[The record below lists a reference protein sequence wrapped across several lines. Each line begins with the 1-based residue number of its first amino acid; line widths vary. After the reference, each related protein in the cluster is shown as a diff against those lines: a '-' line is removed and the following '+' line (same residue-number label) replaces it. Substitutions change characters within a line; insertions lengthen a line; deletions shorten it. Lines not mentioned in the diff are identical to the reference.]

1 MIHLVKAKLLASP
14 RLITNLLWNFSG
26 QILPLFTALICI
38 PILLANL
45 GEERFGFLAI
55 AWVVIGY
62 FSLFDFGLGRS
73 LTYIVAK
80 KKAEK
85 NCPLS
90 VINTALKFLFCI
102 SIVILMLFYA
112 FSGLLVGNVL
122 NVSVNLSDEATKA
135 IKVLSLGLPFVIM
148 TIGLRGVLEAYGL
161 FKKISL
167 ITIPSGILLFALPA
181 AVSYHSDSLIII
193 FLSLV
198 LIRLGQFL
206 LFFINVKGLATLN
219 IKNRFNI
226 PDLKELLTF
235 GGWMTVTNIVSPIMV
250 NMDRFFIGA
259 KVSVSSVTN
268 YVVPFDLITK
278 ALVLPSA
285 ISGVLF
291 PEFATRLAAGRMQDA
306 KELLLNS
313 ILALAVFF
321 FIPLSFF
328 YVFADDILTIWISS
342 EFALQSSEI
351 LKILCIGVFF
361 NGLAYLPFAF
371 IQGAGRSD
379 ITAKLHVVEL
389 ILYLPLLIYM
399 IDNFGITGAAYA
411 WSARVF
417 IDLLLMSFFC
427 VKKSS

>member
-1 MIHLVKAKLLASP
+1 MIELVKNKILANP
-14 RLITNLLWNFSG
+14 GLIANLLWNFSG
-26 QILPLFTALICI
+26 QIFPLITALICI

-55 AWVVIGY
+55 AWVIIGY

-80 KKAEK
+80 KNAEK
-85 NCPLS
+85 KCPLS
-90 VINTALKFLFCI
+90 VINTALKFLFCM
-102 SIVILMLFYA
+102 SMAILLLFYS

-122 NVSVNLSDEATKA
+122 NVSANLSDEATKA

-148 TIGLRGVLEAYGL
+148 TIGLRGVLEAYSL
-161 FKKISL
+161 FKKISF

-181 AVSYHSDSLIII
+181 AVSFYSDSLIII
-193 FLSLV
+193 FLFLV
-198 LIRLGQFL
+198 AIRMSQFL
-206 LFFINVKGLATLN
+206 LFYIYVKSLVTLN
-219 IKNRFNI
+219 IKDRFNV
-226 PDLKELLTF
+226 PDLRDLLTF
-235 GGWMTVTNIVSPIMV
+235 GGWMTITNIVSPIMV

-259 KVSVSSVTN
+259 RVSVSSVTN

-291 PEFATRLAAGRMQDA
+291 PEFATRLAAGRIQDA
-306 KELLLNS
+306 KKLLLNS
-313 ILALAVFF
+313 TLALAVIF
-321 FIPLSFF
+321 FIPLSVF
-328 YVFADDILTIWISS
+328 YIFADNILTIWISS
-342 EFALQSSEI
+342 EFALQSSEL

-389 ILYLPLLIYM
+389 IVYLPMLIYM
-399 IDNFGITGAAYA
+399 IDNFGIAGAAYA

-427 VKKSS
+427 VKKSY